1 MAKNWTIKELA
12 VAINENDFT
21 GLQDVGRRFPIALAV
36 MVKAASGD
44 KEAFNTLMGA
54 IPEHITVRKI
64 NSSLADGVEE
74 SDDEDGE
81 ETEDNAEVEEKKPV
95 KKGTAKKKE
104 AEPKPEKKAKKV
116 KPAKPVKEETEEEE
130 ESDDEDGDT
139 KDYGS
144 MTARELFELC
154 NSRGLKAEPK
164 KPASHYIA
172 ILEAADNGGNSGD
185 EDDDWDI

>member
-21 GLQDVGRRFPIALAV
+21 GIQDVGRRFPIALAV

-64 NSSLADGVEE
+64 NSALADGVEE
-74 SDDEDGE
+74 SDEDGE
-81 ETEDNAEVEEKKPV
+81 ETEVNAEVEEKPV
-95 KKGTAKKKE
+95 KKGPAKKKE
-104 AEPKPEKKAKKV
+104 AEPKLEKKAKKV
-116 KPAKPVKEETEEEE
+116 KPAKPAKEEAEEEE
-130 ESDDEDGDT
+130 ESDDEDGNA
-139 KDYGS
+139 DYGS

>member
-1 MAKNWTIKELA
+1 MAKNWNLKELA
-12 VAINENDFT
+12 VAIAENDFT

-36 MVKAASGD
+36 MVKAAYGD

-64 NSSLADGVEE
+64 NSALADGVEE

-95 KKGTAKKKE
+95 KKCPAKKKE

-116 KPAKPVKEETEEEE
+116 KTAKPAKEEAEEEE
-130 ESDDEDGDT
+130 ESDDEDGNA
-139 KDYGS
+139 DYGS